1 MVNSGTLCYIK
12 RSLSLSWKQ
21 SKAEILSAPLLETW
35 KCVDSMVQ
43 GPCNVQAAEYGEED
57 IPGRGTI
64 GAVSPN

>member
-1 MVNSGTLCYIK
+1 M
-12 RSLSLSWKQ
+12 
-21 SKAEILSAPLLETW
+21 
-35 KCVDSMVQ
+35 DSMVQ